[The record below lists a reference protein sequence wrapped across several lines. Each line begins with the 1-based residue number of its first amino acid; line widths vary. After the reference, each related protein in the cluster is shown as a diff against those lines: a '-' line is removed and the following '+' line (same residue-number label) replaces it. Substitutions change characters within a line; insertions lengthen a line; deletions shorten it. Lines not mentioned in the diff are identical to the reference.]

1 MTCADVRE
9 HSARKPL
16 HCDEAHVGF
25 AALAGQREIALGG
38 YVAEGEL
45 ERFKQAGGYAL
56 FGDVDPVR
64 GDADVPYPAALLR
77 LQRGGVRAVR
87 VVRIGNLRDLMEL
100 EEVDVVGLHHA
111 EAVFDVPE
119 HGILVARGALG
130 GYDYLVAHVGERET
144 DLLFAVAV
152 SVCGVE
158 VVYPAVIGCTE
169 KLNGGLV
176 IAALNGE
183 TAHSCLRDHESGLA
197 KTYLL
202 HGLQLLDLM

>member
-9 HSARKPL
+9 HSACKPL
-16 HCDEAHVGF
+16 HRDEAHVGLTAF
-25 AALAGQREIALGG
+25 VGQREVALVG

-45 ERFKQAGGYAL
+45 ERLKPAGGYAL
-56 FGDVDPVR
+56 LGDVDPVG

-77 LQRGGVRAVR
+77 FQRGGVCAVR
-87 VVRIGNLRDLMEL
+87 VVRVGDFSDLMEL

-111 EAVFDVPE
+111 EAVLDVLE
-119 HGILVARGALG
+119 YGLLVARGALG

-158 VVYPAVIGCTE
+158 IVYPAVIGCAE

-183 TAHSCLRDHESGLA
+183 TAHSCLRDHESGPSKA
-197 KTYLL
+197 YLL
-202 HGLQLLDLM
+202 HGCQLLDLI